1 MGSSG
6 EKFGVRLVLIVF
18 VPRFFFVA
26 VPKRFQW
33 VESAV
38 AHLAE
43 PPMTADSAWAHI
55 SQARVGHSRAIPT
68 RWEEHLEIAHDGHEN
83 DDLRGC

>member
-1 MGSSG
+1 MGSS
-6 EKFGVRLVLIVF
+6 EKKFGVRLVLIVY
-18 VPRFFFVA
+18 VPRFSTVA
-26 VPKRFQW
+26 VPKRLQW

-38 AHLAE
+38 AHMAE
-43 PPMTADSAWAHI
+43 SPMTTDSPWAHI
-55 SQARVGHSRAIPT
+55 SQARACHSRAIPT